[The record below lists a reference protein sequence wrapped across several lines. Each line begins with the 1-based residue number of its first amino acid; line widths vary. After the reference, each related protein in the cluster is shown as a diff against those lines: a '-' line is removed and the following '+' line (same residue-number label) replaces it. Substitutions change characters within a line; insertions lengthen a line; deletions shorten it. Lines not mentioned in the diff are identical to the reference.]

1 MRAYPLGAGWNDD
14 VETYVIVWKE
24 IIVSATYTTSM
35 AIVPT
40 THLSQ
45 VVCSHGLRAS
55 SNAILK
61 KLKWFKFSFRQLFHL
76 LFQLRNVEG

>member
-14 VETYVIVWKE
+14 VETYASVWKE
-24 IIVSATYTTSM
+24 IIVGVSY
-35 AIVPT
+35 VYHFNGHC

-61 KLKWFKFSFRQLFHL
+61 KLKCFKCSFRQLFHL
-76 LFQLRNVEG
+76 LFQLRNAEG